1 MKKFLSTL
9 LAAAMCISLA
19 ACGGNNSTPST
30 SGGGSA
36 SSGGSGSAGG
46 SGSGYTGGSYSISL
60 GHICSENHSLHL
72 ASLKFKDFVEEQ
84 SGGAITVDVHPN
96 GVLGGD
102 EAMLE
107 SVALGTLTMVVPSA
121 SVMNN
126 YVDSFGI
133 LAMPYLFTNT
143 DDAFAAVDGE
153 LGELLNQ
160 KLADANVGLTN
171 LGYNFNGIRNMTN
184 KVRPIETPDDLKGL
198 KMRCMSNEMFVTMFK
213 LLGANATP
221 MAWSELFT
229 AMQQGTV
236 DGEENPASLIYES
249 KFQEVQKYLSTTE
262 HIYDFCT
269 ICINTDFYNSL
280 DDQAKAIVDEGG
292 KTYLVDYQRELEVSQ
307 NDEYIQKLADAGM
320 EITYVTPENKALFA
334 EKVAPMYDAAAEQ
347 FGQDVMDAVA
357 PYRGQ

>member
-1 MKKFLSTL
+1 M
-9 LAAAMCISLA
+9 
-19 ACGGNNSTPST
+19 
-30 SGGGSA
+30 
-36 SSGGSGSAGG
+36 
-46 SGSGYTGGSYSISL
+46 
-60 GHICSENHSLHL
+60 
-72 ASLKFKDFVEEQ
+72 
-84 SGGAITVDVHPN
+84 
-96 GVLGGD
+96 
-102 EAMLE
+102 
-107 SVALGTLTMVVPSA
+107 
-121 SVMNN
+121 
-126 YVDSFGI
+126 
-133 LAMPYLFTNT
+133 
-143 DDAFAAVDGE
+143 
-153 LGELLNQ
+153 
-160 KLADANVGLTN
+160 GLTN

-280 DDQAKAIVDEGG
+280 DDQAKAIVDEGV

-334 EKVAPMYDAAAEQ
+334 EKVAPMYDDAAEQ

>member
-1 MKKFLSTL
+1 
-9 LAAAMCISLA
+9 
-19 ACGGNNSTPST
+19 
-30 SGGGSA
+30 
-36 SSGGSGSAGG
+36 
-46 SGSGYTGGSYSISL
+46 
-60 GHICSENHSLHL
+60 
-72 ASLKFKDFVEEQ
+72 
-84 SGGAITVDVHPN
+84 
-96 GVLGGD
+96 
-102 EAMLE
+102 
-107 SVALGTLTMVVPSA
+107 
-121 SVMNN
+121 
-126 YVDSFGI
+126 
-133 LAMPYLFTNT
+133 
-143 DDAFAAVDGE
+143 
-153 LGELLNQ
+153 
-160 KLADANVGLTN
+160 
-171 LGYNFNGIRNMTN
+171 MTN

-280 DDQAKAIVDEGG
+280 DDQAKAIVDEGV

-334 EKVAPMYDAAAEQ
+334 EKVAPMYDDAAEQ